1 MKQVKLLLLLLSLVL
16 SVWVSIQY
24 NTEINPSNVEIELEN
39 STKAN
44 EIVKI
49 TVEGTSRII
58 ENNNLLNIPNDSKMS
73 QATAKGVE
81 EKSVFEV
88 VNRKMSWEESRDEH
102 MYTIEVEPMKL
113 KSLIAN
119 IAEHPELSAAEKEFA
134 ISSIRYGDK
143 CPLEC
148 LDGYSKY
155 EKEFYISNPTGFDPL
170 SGLTFEESI
179 NYYASY
185 GERVRKELEQDT

>member
-16 SVWVSIQY
+16 SVWVFIQY

-44 EIVKI
+44 EVVKI
-49 TVEGTSRII
+49 SVEETSKII
-58 ENNNLLNIPNDSKMS
+58 ENNNLLNIPNNLEMS

-81 EKSVFEV
+81 ENSVFEV
-88 VNRKMSWEESRDEH
+88 VNKKMSWEESRDEH
-102 MYTIEVEPMKL
+102 MYIVEVEPMKL

-155 EKEFYISNPTGFDPL
+155 EKEFYISNPTGFDLL